1 MPEAASPAVRCN
13 MELLF
18 PSEEEAERVHRS
30 VSLDNA
36 GYVSSALKGNAI
48 VAEAE
53 AQTLMSLL
61 HTVDDF
67 LACMSVAQKIVGGDV
82 SPRRR
87 S

>member
-1 MPEAASPAVRCN
+1 MPEGPPPAVRCSI
-13 MELLF
+13 EILF
-18 PSEEEAERVHRS
+18 ASEEEAERVNRS

-36 GYVSSALKGNAI
+36 GYVSSAVKGNSI

-61 HTVDDF
+61 HTVDDY
-67 LACMSVAQKIVGGDV
+67 LACVSVAQKIAGGDV

>member
-1 MPEAASPAVRCN
+1 MPEGLPPAVRCS
-13 MELLF
+13 MEILF
-18 PSEEEAERVHRS
+18 ASEEDAERVHRS

-48 VAEAE
+48 VAEVE

-61 HTVDDF
+61 HTVDDY

>member
-1 MPEAASPAVRCN
+1 MPEGLPPAVRCS
-13 MELLF
+13 MEILF
-18 PSEEEAERVHRS
+18 SSEEEAERVNRS

-36 GYVSSALKGNAI
+36 GYVSSALKGNSI
-48 VAEAE
+48 VAQAE
-53 AQTLMSLL
+53 AHTLMSLL
-61 HTVDDF
+61 HTVDDY